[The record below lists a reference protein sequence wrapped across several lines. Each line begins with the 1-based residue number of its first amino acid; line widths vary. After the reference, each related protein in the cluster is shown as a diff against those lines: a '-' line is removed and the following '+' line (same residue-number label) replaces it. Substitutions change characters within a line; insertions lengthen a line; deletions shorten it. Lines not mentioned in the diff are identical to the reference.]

1 MDNLIW
7 VMRAGE
13 ELAKLK
19 RSGHYDG
26 AESVAL
32 IVIFSILIV
41 YLLWFLQIII
51 KVLKKIY
58 NIFSKI
64 LKKIRNIFSKKKEN
78 E

>member
-7 VMRAGE
+7 VMRAGD
-13 ELAKLK
+13 ELAELK

-32 IVIFSILIV
+32 IVFFSILIV

-51 KVLKKIY
+51 KT
-58 NIFSKI
+58 
-64 LKKIRNIFSKKKEN
+64 LKKIRLIFSKKKVDQ
-78 E
+78 